1 MSAIT
6 ISDMDENKDVS
17 SCTVLRVYQYDL
29 GTHASSQKRLIQTKE
44 DDNLEK
50 DTLKDLR
57 VFLKDKNVFDS
68 PE

>member
-1 MSAIT
+1 MSAVVLCYAC
-6 ISDMDENKDVS
+6 ISDLS
-17 SCTVLRVYQYDL
+17 
-29 GTHASSQKRLIQTKE
+29 THASSQKRLIQTKE

-57 VFLKDKNVFDS
+57 VFLKDKNMFDS